1 MKFEENDGM
10 AAMVF
15 RVNTIPKPAEFYPVG
30 GMLSDGTVRGI
41 TENHIKSI
49 KRLGDRGSVSLQFN
63 NGLFAT
69 SSFTDEEATKIF
81 ENSNFK

>member
-1 MKFEENDGM
+1 M

-41 TENHIKSI
+41 TENHVKVLNE
-49 KRLGDRGSVSLQFN
+49 RV
-63 NGLFAT
+63 T
-69 SSFTDEEATKIF
+69 VM
-81 ENSNFK
+81 

>member
-41 TENHIKSI
+41 TENHVKSI
-49 KRLGDRGSVSLQFN
+49 ERKGDRNVCL
-63 NGLFAT
+63 LYT
-69 SSFTDEEATKIF
+69 SPSPRD
-81 ENSNFK
+81 